1 MGTDHH
7 PFDRLIG
14 WVDSWLANGSQ
25 GAQGFVQYGTSS
37 PPMVAGGRDYVSH
50 DEMESLI
57 ANAGA
62 IVCHGGPGTII
73 DCMRSGTKPIVVP
86 RRHAFGEH
94 VDDHQ
99 VRFARRLE
107 AAGYIKV
114 ADDER
119 ELAMLLRTALDGSP
133 DFIARETGDVVRD
146 TVARFA
152 GADRT
157 TDAPR
162 GRRSFPGSV
171 HRRLGAERKHAPGP
185 TPRPGEGSFSVGEMR
200 DLWLRGV
207 LENRR
212 CGCGEPFDSC
222 AFWTRGRSRSVRWLG
237 CRHARTLHRLRTR
250 YDRPWT
256 LPILS
261 VRRPWNP
268 DLERYVDATARSTEP
283 FGKCRGQM
291 SSSTRRRSPR
301 TPSSCVVSPTST
313 CASFTWCAI
322 AGGSSIRG
330 RNRSIGP
337 TARRTDDRMIRYGA
351 ASAGGRYLLYNGSAR
366 LLRTARVPYL
376 FSRYEDLVDDPQ
388 DELRRVLRFAGL
400 PEATGFLEGGTARLL
415 PNHTVDGNPMRFTSG
430 PLVDQAGRRVANG
443 DGHGRPPA
451 GDDHHRPAP
460 SAIRLRHARVIVVT
474 KHSDV
479 CARRVTDRS
488 YFNRAFSSCRDRRCR
503 RLISLSVDRSTFDLG
518 LSVRHRSLKAS
529 P

>member
-1 MGTDHH
+1 MSEAGQIRGSDRTNVFVTVGTDHH
-7 PFDRLIG
+7 PFDRLIS
-14 WVDSWLANGSQ
+14 WIDSWLANGSQ

-37 PPMVAGGRDYVSH
+37 PPIVADGRDYVSH
-50 DEMESLI
+50 DEMDSLI

-73 DCMRSGTKPIVVP
+73 DCMHSGTKPIVVP
-86 RRHAFGEH
+86 RRHSFGEH

-119 ELAMLLRTALDGSP
+119 ELATLLRAALDGSP
-133 DFIARETGDVVRD
+133 DFVARETGDVVRE

-152 GADRT
+152 ELIAPLMPRAD
-157 TDAPR
+157 TDPFR
-162 GRRSFPGSV
+162 VLYIGGWGRSGSTLLD
-171 HRRLGAERKHAPGP
+171 RLLGQA
-185 TPRPGEGSFSVGEMR
+185 EGSFSVGEMR

-222 AFWTRGRSRSVRWLG
+222 AFWREVGAEAFGGWDAD
-237 CRHARTLHRLRTR
+237 HARTLHRLRTR

-268 DLERYVDATARSTEP
+268 DLERYSDATAQVYRAVQKVSGADVIIDSTKIP
-283 FGKCRGQM
+283 SYAFLLRRISDIDLRFVHLVRDSRG
-291 SSSTRRRSPR
+291 
-301 TPSSCVVSPTST
+301 VVYSWQKSIDRPDGTS
-313 CASFTWCAI
+313 
-322 AGGSSIRG
+322 GQ
-330 RNRSIGP
+330 
-337 TARRTDDRMIRYGA
+337 DRMIKYGA

-366 LLRTARVPYL
+366 LLLTARVPYL

-415 PNHTVDGNPMRFTSG
+415 PNHTVDGNPMRFSSG
-430 PLVDQAGRRVANG
+430 PLVIRRDDAWRTEM
-443 DGHGRPPA
+443 DA
-451 GDDHHRPAP
+451 GD
-460 SAIRLRHARVIVVT
+460 
-474 KHSDV
+474 
-479 CARRVTDRS
+479 
-488 YFNRAFSSCRDRRCR
+488 R
-503 RLISLSVDRSTFDLG
+503 RLVTTITRPLLRRYGYDTD
-518 LSVRHRSLKAS
+518 